1 MGADDAYTLGGE
13 EGHFAAAVLLRRR
26 DAARIAGAYARRAS
40 AHQKVSHALFLPL
53 LGADSAKI
61 NHGAP
66 ERRTRHRASASARP
80 TPHIR
85 GRLCRA
91 HGDIWRGAN

>member
-13 EGHFAAAVLLRRR
+13 EGHFAVAVLLRRR
-26 DAARIAGAYARRAS
+26 DAARIAGAYARAR
-40 AHQKVSHALFLPL
+40 AHQMVSHALFLSL

-66 ERRTRHRASASARP
+66 ERRTRHRTSASARP